1 MRVFRSVYMDSN
13 ELLSTLEVPIRRN
26 GELLAVLS
34 CQAAGTPQWHP
45 DEREFLQLLIDLFA
59 PLLEIPSASEP
70 LKERFSRIVP
80 TVHAAMEELLR
91 RDRLLGQI
99 EQEGRTADV
108 S

>member
-1 MRVFRSVYMDSN
+1 MDFN
-13 ELLSTLEVPIRRN
+13 GLLSALEVPTRRN

-45 DEREFLQLLIDLFA
+45 DEREFLLLVVDLFV
-59 PLLEIPSASEP
+59 PLLEISSASEP
-70 LKERFSRIVP
+70 LKDRVSGILQ
-80 TVHAAMEELLR
+80 TVHAVMEELLR

-99 EQEGRTADV
+99 EEEGRTPDV